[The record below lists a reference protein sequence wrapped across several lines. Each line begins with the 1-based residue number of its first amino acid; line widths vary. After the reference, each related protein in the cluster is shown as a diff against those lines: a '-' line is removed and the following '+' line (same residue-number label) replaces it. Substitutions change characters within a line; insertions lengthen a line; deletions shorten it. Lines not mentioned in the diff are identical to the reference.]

1 MEQQLSRSKAL
12 WCVVLIS
19 VLLSFPWLDR
29 AFYTRG
35 EPREALVAQAMVDT
49 GQWLLPPSYNGD
61 VPAKPPFSHWL
72 SAIVSLPFGDV
83 SEATSR
89 LPSAIAF
96 VVFTAMF
103 QLFLAARVSLATA
116 LLSSL
121 LLLCS
126 PEWFRAASTCRV
138 DTILSMSF
146 AGALLALFVWEERG
160 RRGAPLV
167 AIFLLT
173 CAVLTKGPVGIVLPF
188 IIFSVY
194 CVTKYGWS
202 RKALAKL
209 ALDELLI
216 SIPVIT
222 VVSLWY
228 IAAYLQWGEEFI
240 VKVRYENVERFTS
253 SMHDEPH
260 KHSVPYLFGALMVGF
275 LPWSLA
281 WALACVR
288 GWNRTLLSVSGL
300 KDRWSK
306 ASELVRFSLIA
317 VLSIILFFC
326 IPSSKRGIYLLPAYP
341 FIAFLAASSV
351 QAWLP
356 KSERLLR
363 WLYVTMSV
371 LTALIL
377 LGIAFILLVPF
388 SSDTIRFTGS
398 LQETLAPFKIGIII
412 CSVGALLWMLR
423 GVKSVAGGTAISR
436 LAASIITIV
445 VVAYLLLVDPGE
457 YQISPKAWL
466 SSTQFLEAVRPTQR
480 ERFYSFGSEAYSASF
495 YLRKPFYM
503 ADKTLPAGSVVF
515 IEAKNL
521 DKFKQEIGVPFT
533 ELSRYSSGLENPL
546 KKDLVVVET
555 GTLK

>member
-35 EPREALVAQAMVDT
+35 EPREALVAQAMLDT
-49 GQWLLPPSYNGD
+49 GQWLLPPSYNAE

-138 DTILSMSF
+138 DTILSMSL

-260 KHSVPYLFGALMVGF
+260 KHSVPYLFGALMLGF

-281 WALACVR
+281 WAVAGVR
-288 GWNRTLLSVSGL
+288 GWDRTVLSVSGL

-398 LQETLAPFKIGIII
+398 LQETLTPFKIGIII

-445 VVAYLLLVDPGE
+445 VVAYLLLVDPGT
-457 YQISPKAWL
+457 YQISPTAWL
-466 SSTQFLEAVRPTQR
+466 SSTQFLEAVRPSQR

-503 ADKTLPAGSVVF
+503 ADKSLPAGSVVF

-533 ELSRYSSGLENPL
+533 ELSRYSSGLENTL

>member
-1 MEQQLSRSKAL
+1 MEQLLSRSKAL

-138 DTILSMSF
+138 DTILSMSL

-398 LQETLAPFKIGIII
+398 LQETLTPFKIGIII

-445 VVAYLLLVDPGE
+445 VVAYLLLVDPGT
-457 YQISPKAWL
+457 YQISPTAWL
-466 SSTQFLEAVRPTQR
+466 SSTQFLEAVRPSQR

-503 ADKTLPAGSVVF
+503 ADKSLPAGSVVF

-521 DKFKQEIGVPFT
+521 DKFRQEIGVPFT
-533 ELSRYSSGLENPL
+533 ELSRYSSGLENTL

>member
-19 VLLSFPWLDR
+19 ILFSFPWLDR

-49 GQWLLPPSYNGD
+49 GQWLLPPSYNAE
-61 VPAKPPFSHWL
+61 VPARPPLSYWL
-72 SAIVSLPFGDV
+72 SAIVSLPFGNV
-83 SEATSR
+83 SEATAR

-126 PEWFRAASTCRV
+126 PEWFRAATTCRV

-188 IIFSVY
+188 IIFAVY
-194 CVTKYGWS
+194 CLTKYGWS

-240 VKVRYENVERFTS
+240 TKVRYENFERFTS

-260 KHSVPYLFGALMVGF
+260 KHSVFYLFGALMLGF

-281 WALACVR
+281 WAVAGVR
-288 GWNRTLLSVSGL
+288 GWDRTLLSVSGL
-300 KDRWSK
+300 RDRWSK

-377 LGIAFILLVPF
+377 LGIAFILLVPL

-398 LQETLAPFKIGIII
+398 LQETLAPLKIGIII
-412 CSVGALLWMLR
+412 FSVGALLWMLR
-423 GVKSVAGGTAISR
+423 GVRSVAGGMAISR

-445 VVAYLLLVDPGE
+445 VVACLLLVDPGT

-466 SSTQFLEAVRPTQR
+466 TSTQFLEAVRPTQR

-495 YLRKPFYM
+495 YLRKPFFM
-503 ADKTLPAGSVVF
+503 ADKSLPAGSVVF

-521 DKFKQEIGVPFT
+521 DKFKQEIGVPFR
-533 ELSRYSSGLENPL
+533 ELSRYSAGLEYLL

>member
-49 GQWLLPPSYNGD
+49 GQWLLPPSYNAE

-138 DTILSMSF
+138 DTILSMSL

-398 LQETLAPFKIGIII
+398 LQETLTPFKIGIII

-503 ADKTLPAGSVVF
+503 ADKSLPAGSVVF

-521 DKFKQEIGVPFT
+521 DKFRQEIGVPFT
-533 ELSRYSSGLENPL
+533 ELSRYSSGLEDPL

-555 GTLK
+555 GALK

>member
-35 EPREALVAQAMVDT
+35 EPREALVAQAMLDT
-49 GQWLLPPSYNGD
+49 GQWLLPPSYNAE

-138 DTILSMSF
+138 DTILSMSL

-300 KDRWSK
+300 RDRWSK

-398 LQETLAPFKIGIII
+398 LQETLTPFKIGIII

-445 VVAYLLLVDPGE
+445 VVAYLLLVDPGT
-457 YQISPKAWL
+457 YQISPTAWL
-466 SSTQFLEAVRPTQR
+466 SSTQFLEAVRPSQR

-503 ADKTLPAGSVVF
+503 ADKSLPAGSVVF

-521 DKFKQEIGVPFT
+521 DKFRQEIGVPFT

>member
-35 EPREALVAQAMVDT
+35 EPREALVAQAMLDT
-49 GQWLLPPSYNGD
+49 GQWLLPPSYNAE

-138 DTILSMSF
+138 DTILSMSL

-300 KDRWSK
+300 RDRWSK

-398 LQETLAPFKIGIII
+398 LQETLTPFKIGIII

-445 VVAYLLLVDPGE
+445 VVAYLLLVDPGT
-457 YQISPKAWL
+457 YQISPTAWL

-503 ADKTLPAGSVVF
+503 ADKSLPAGSVVF

-521 DKFKQEIGVPFT
+521 DKFRQEIGVPFT
-533 ELSRYSSGLENPL
+533 ELSRYSSGLENTL

>member
-35 EPREALVAQAMVDT
+35 EPREALVAQAMLDT
-49 GQWLLPPSYNGD
+49 GQWLLPPSYNAE

-138 DTILSMSF
+138 DTILSMSL

-300 KDRWSK
+300 IDRWSK

-398 LQETLAPFKIGIII
+398 LQETLTPFKIGIII

-445 VVAYLLLVDPGE
+445 VVAYLLLVDPGT
-457 YQISPKAWL
+457 YQISPTAWL
-466 SSTQFLEAVRPTQR
+466 SSTQFLEAVRPSQR

-503 ADKTLPAGSVVF
+503 ADKSLPAGSVVF

-521 DKFKQEIGVPFT
+521 DKFRQEIGVPFT
-533 ELSRYSSGLENPL
+533 ELSRYSSGLENTL

>member
-35 EPREALVAQAMVDT
+35 EPREALVAQAMLDT
-49 GQWLLPPSYNGD
+49 GQWLLPPSYNAE

-138 DTILSMSF
+138 DTILSMSL

-300 KDRWSK
+300 RDRWSK

-398 LQETLAPFKIGIII
+398 LQETLTPFKIGIII

-445 VVAYLLLVDPGE
+445 VVAYLLLVDPGT
-457 YQISPKAWL
+457 YQISPTAWL
-466 SSTQFLEAVRPTQR
+466 SSTQFLEAVRPSQR

-503 ADKTLPAGSVVF
+503 ADKSLPAGSVVF

-521 DKFKQEIGVPFT
+521 DKFRQEIGVPFT
-533 ELSRYSSGLENPL
+533 ELSRYSSGLENTL

>member
-138 DTILSMSF
+138 DTILSMSL

-194 CVTKYGWS
+194 YVTKYGWS

-300 KDRWSK
+300 RDRWSK

-398 LQETLAPFKIGIII
+398 LQETLTPFKIGIII

-445 VVAYLLLVDPGE
+445 VVAYLLLVDPGT
-457 YQISPKAWL
+457 YQISPTAWL

-503 ADKTLPAGSVVF
+503 ADKSLPAGSVVF

-521 DKFKQEIGVPFT
+521 DKFRQEIGVPFT
-533 ELSRYSSGLENPL
+533 ELSRYSSGLENTL

>member
-1 MEQQLSRSKAL
+1 
-12 WCVVLIS
+12 
-19 VLLSFPWLDR
+19 
-29 AFYTRG
+29 
-35 EPREALVAQAMVDT
+35 
-49 GQWLLPPSYNGD
+49 
-61 VPAKPPFSHWL
+61 
-72 SAIVSLPFGDV
+72 
-83 SEATSR
+83 
-89 LPSAIAF
+89 
-96 VVFTAMF
+96 
-103 QLFLAARVSLATA
+103 
-116 LLSSL
+116 
-121 LLLCS
+121 
-126 PEWFRAASTCRV
+126 
-138 DTILSMSF
+138 
-146 AGALLALFVWEERG
+146 
-160 RRGAPLV
+160 
-167 AIFLLT
+167 
-173 CAVLTKGPVGIVLPF
+173 
-188 IIFSVY
+188 
-194 CVTKYGWS
+194 
-202 RKALAKL
+202 
-209 ALDELLI
+209 
-216 SIPVIT
+216 
-222 VVSLWY
+222 
-228 IAAYLQWGEEFI
+228 
-240 VKVRYENVERFTS
+240 
-253 SMHDEPH
+253 MHDEPH

-300 KDRWSK
+300 RDRWSK

-445 VVAYLLLVDPGE
+445 VVAYLLLVDPGT
-457 YQISPKAWL
+457 YQISPTAWL

-503 ADKTLPAGSVVF
+503 ADKSLPAGSVVF

-521 DKFKQEIGVPFT
+521 DKFRQEIGVPFT
-533 ELSRYSSGLENPL
+533 ELSRYSSGLENTL